1 MKRIFLMISIFVV
14 NILSYNGDEI
24 YQEVEIREEND
35 GNLSSKL
42 NYVEDDLVYREYSS
56 GNYMEKGCEILI
68 ENDNVVCEME
78 HAQTI
83 VIILDGSV
91 YKEFS
96 FDHKDIEFGL
106 EKNGN
111 YVVLAIDAD
120 GNSVDITSIVKIRKS
135 ADGGVFYLSIPTVK

>member
-1 MKRIFLMISIFVV
+1 M

-24 YQEVEIREEND
+24 YQEVEIREENY
-35 GNLSSKL
+35 GKLSSKL